1 MTAKFFGTVYASY
14 KMQAGGN
21 RVRSGEVGKVTT
33 GALEML
39 IEVSVVIMAGIVG
52 VGPLVVVA

>member
-1 MTAKFFGTVYASY
+1 MYR
-14 KMQAGGN
+14 MQAGGHK
-21 RVRSGEVGKVTT
+21 VGEVDKVTT

-39 IEVSVVIMAGIVG
+39 IEASVIIIAGIVG

>member
-1 MTAKFFGTVYASY
+1 MHLYASY
-14 KMQAGGN
+14 RLQAGGN
-21 RVRSGEVGKVTT
+21 KVGEVGKVTT

-39 IEVSVVIMAGIVG
+39 IEVSVIIMAGIVG